1 MIPFEIAKYAI
12 GCPDTYKQINGG
24 FVKNSVVELK
34 SYNKLRKPYINNKST
49 NMKKIILFTITIS
62 FIMIILSGCDLF
74 YEEIPMYE
82 DWLCTVNTEGTDL
95 NYLRESMFRHFV
107 VTPDSE
113 RVILFST
120 GHIYSMNI
128 DSSDFLLL
136 NDSLGSYCSSIAE
149 TPDGTKIVFS
159 HFLHNSDIYE
169 LDLESSEIKNLTN
182 TPDINEYEPYY
193 SHNGTKITYITTHD
207 TVATISTMDY
217 NGDNKSIVYE
227 YGNQELNYR
236 PFHCPCFSINDD
248 KIFYVCVG
256 KISEINHGLY
266 SINIDGSDKQYIF
279 DYYVGNFP
287 VSMPADGSKIV
298 FCSFDSLYIM
308 NEDGSDLTNL
318 GEADLYR
325 PVISR
330 DGSEILFE
338 YGIRLFIMNIDGSG
352 RRKLIDDLLNDY
364 CKTVAFLPD
373 DKVLCSVERRIQ

>member
-1 MIPFEIAKYAI
+1 
-12 GCPDTYKQINGG
+12 
-24 FVKNSVVELK
+24 
-34 SYNKLRKPYINNKST
+34 
-49 NMKKIILFTITIS
+49 MKKIVFFGLFIIT
-62 FIMIILSGCDLF
+62 LVVLTGCDW
-74 YEEIPMYE
+74 YAGERIIYE
-82 DWLCTVNTEGTDL
+82 DWLCTVNTDGTDL
-95 NYLRESMFRHFV
+95 NYLRESVGHHFI

-128 DSSDFLLL
+128 DGSDFVLL

-159 HFLHNSDIYE
+159 HFLHNNDIYE

-207 TVATISTMDY
+207 TVATINIMDY

-227 YGNQELNYR
+227 YENQELDYR

-266 SINIDGSDKQYIF
+266 SININGSDKKYIF

-308 NEDGSDLTNL
+308 DEDGFDLTNL

-325 PVISR
+325 PVISS
-330 DGSEILFE
+330 DGSEILFANHS
-338 YGIRLFIMNIDGSG
+338 YIYIMNSDGSE
-352 RRKLIDDLLNDY
+352 RRQILENTLNRY
-364 CKTVAFLPD
+364 CKTIAFLPNN
-373 DKVLCSVERRIQ
+373 KILCSVERRIQ